1 MFASL
6 RTRLWLTYALLTG
19 VILAILSISLVVYLA
34 RNPAAER
41 ETFLRL
47 SVTAESLTR
56 VTDINLD
63 AIPTPRLA
71 DLIRRSAERTGLRI
85 LAVASNGTILLD
97 SANANPQFQVPTRA
111 LSSGRG
117 VFIDEGGTS
126 WYFASR
132 NVGNGSLVVAAPR
145 PRPIASIMNALVNIV
160 GDELLRP
167 FIQSGIIALVLALVL
182 AFLMARWIAR
192 PLQTMAGAAQSITDE
207 QPQTIPLT
215 GPREVQELARS
226 FNDMTDRV
234 QASQQSQRDFVA
246 NVSHELKTPL
256 TSIQGFAQAML
267 DGTAESEAAI
277 KQSAEVIFTESSRM
291 DRLVN
296 DLLDLARMEG
306 GTLDFQ
312 RAPVD
317 LNLLLENLMDGF
329 SPQAHQASVTLDSR
343 LGQLP
348 LLIGDSDRLAQV
360 FTNLVDN
367 AIKFTPPGGAVT
379 VQSDQIGEWVRITVS
394 DDGPG
399 IPAKELPRI
408 FERFY
413 QLDKSRAGG
422 QGRGVG
428 LGLPIAHEIVLAHG
442 GRITAH
448 SKVDQGSV
456 FFVELPLSRPDD
468 STLVSRTPTDP

>member
-1 MFASL
+1 MFSSL

-19 VILAILSISLVVYLA
+19 VILAILSISLVFYLA

-41 ETFLRL
+41 ETFFRL
-47 SVTAESLTR
+47 SATAESLTR
-56 VTDINLD
+56 VTDINLE
-63 AIPTPRLA
+63 AVPTPRLA
-71 DLIRRSAERTGLRI
+71 ELIQRSAERTGFRI
-85 LAVASNGTILLD
+85 LAAASNGTILLD
-97 SANANPQFQVPTRA
+97 STGNKAEFQIAPRA
-111 LSSGRG
+111 LETGRG
-117 VFIDEGGTS
+117 VFNDDGGTG
-126 WYFASR
+126 WYFAAR
-132 NVGNGSLVVAAPR
+132 NVGNGYLVVAAPR
-145 PRPIASIMNALVNIV
+145 PRPIASLMNALVNV
-160 GDELLRP
+160 FGDELLRP
-167 FIQSGIIALVLALVL
+167 FIQSGIIALVLALIL

-192 PLQTMAGAAQSITDE
+192 PLQTMSAAALSVTE
-207 QPQTIPLT
+207 EEPKNIPLA
-215 GPREVQELARS
+215 GPREVQELAQA
-226 FNDMTDRV
+226 FNDMTGRV
-234 QASQQSQRDFVA
+234 TASQQSQRDFVA

-267 DGTAESEAAI
+267 DGTADSEEAV

-291 DRLVN
+291 HRLVN

-306 GTLDFQ
+306 GTMEFQ
-312 RAPVD
+312 RTPVD
-317 LNLLLENLMDGF
+317 LNLLLVNLTERF
-329 SPQAHQASVTLDSR
+329 SPQANQANVTLDAK
-343 LGQLP
+343 LNQLP
-348 LLIGDSDRLAQV
+348 LLIGDGDRLAQV

-379 VQSDQIGEWVRITVS
+379 VQSDQIGAWVRITIS

-399 IPAKELPRI
+399 IPADDLPRI

-422 QGRGVG
+422 RGRGVG

-448 SKVDQGSV
+448 SKIDQGSV

-468 STLVSRTPTDP
+468 STLVSRSASPQ